1 MLRTLIAT
9 VSLVCAAGLARADL
23 IAEYTFPSLSGLPPA
38 AGYNPTA
45 SDPGVTASP
54 VTVGAGITFVEIS
67 NPVTNYATQPV
78 LRIDPAGST
87 TPAAAVTANR
97 YWTFS
102 VTPNLTPLNLSQ
114 LRFDAGRGG
123 GSAPRGFALYSSVDA
138 FATPL
143 LSADV
148 PTVRPTFT
156 PYTVDLTGAAHQ
168 GLAVGTP
175 VSFRFYVYSPAGGST
190 LEFDNV
196 SLTGTVVPEPTGFA
210 LLLAGGLG
218 LWRWTRRTGCGR

>member
-9 VSLVCAAGLARADL
+9 VLLAYAAGLARADL

-45 SDPGVTASP
+45 SDPGITASP

-67 NPVTNYATQPV
+67 NPTPNYASQPV

-87 TPAAAVTANR
+87 TPGDAVTANR

-102 VTPNLTPLNLSQ
+102 VTPLVNPLNLSA
-114 LRFDAGRGG
+114 LDFGAGRGG
-123 GSAPRGFALYSSVDA
+123 ASTARGFALYSSVDA
-138 FATPL
+138 FTAPL
-143 LSADV
+143 LSTDV
-148 PTVRPTFT
+148 AGLRPTLT
-156 PYTVDLTGAAHQ
+156 PYTVDLTGAAFQ
-168 GLAVGTP
+168 GLPVGTP
-175 VSFRFYVYSPAGGST
+175 VSFRFYVYSPNAGAT

-218 LWRWTRRTGCGR
+218 LWRWSRREGRGR

>member
-1 MLRTLIAT
+1 MLRTLIAA
-9 VSLVCAAGLARADL
+9 VFLVCAAGLARADL
-23 IAEYTFPSLSGLPPA
+23 ITEYTFPSLSGLPPA

-54 VTVGAGITFVEIS
+54 VSVGAGITFVEVS
-67 NPVTNYATQPV
+67 NPTPNYATQPV

-87 TPAAAVTANR
+87 TPANAVTANR

-102 VTPNLTPLNLSQ
+102 VTPLANPLNLSG
-114 LRFDAGRGG
+114 LSFGAGRGG
-123 GSAPRGFALYSSVDA
+123 ASAARGFALYSSVDA
-138 FATPL
+138 FTTPL
-143 LSADV
+143 LSTDV
-148 PTVRPTFT
+148 AGQRPTLT
-156 PYTVDLTGAAHQ
+156 PYAVDLTGPAFQ
-168 GLAVGTP
+168 GLAAGTP
-175 VSFRFYVYSPAGGST
+175 VSFRFYVYSTGAGAT

-218 LWRWTRRTGCGR
+218 LWRWTRRTGCGH